1 MALKKEYRKG
11 AVGALMDEYERAG
24 RELELRVRSIP
35 NEIFEALMDPDT
47 VDENCR
53 SIQTIVSH
61 VVNSGYGYADYLRE
75 QFGIAAT
82 RPPKRLLTQPD
93 SLDQIGAMLIYM
105 NETLD
110 GRWQMSEEQITATI
124 IQSRWGVRYDMEQL
138 LEHAIVHL
146 LRHRRQIDKFVQTH
160 TK

>member
-35 NEIFEALMDPDT
+35 NEIFEALMDPET
-47 VDENCR
+47 ADENCR

-75 QFGIAAT
+75 QFGIPAA

-146 LRHRRQIDKFVQTH
+146 LRHRRQIDKFLQTH